1 MFCRLSAA
9 SAERPPPPQWQ
20 MIIAFG
26 SGTFSSMSSSTVPR
40 LRCVAPGMCPSFHSS
55 LSRTSMITAS
65 PLFDFA
71 AASCGEIS
79 VMFFLAS
86 ATSFS
91 KRACSAIPKCIR
103 RFSEGHFFSHDLHR
117 STQVFE
123 ELSKQLHP
131 ESAKSV
137 AILLIAQR
145 FDRIERRG
153 FARGIKTEENTDGR
167 AEQERNGNRT
177 DGNQRG
183 PVGVD

>member
-1 MFCRLSAA
+1 M
-9 SAERPPPPQWQ
+9 
-20 MIIAFG
+20 
-26 SGTFSSMSSSTVPR
+26 
-40 LRCVAPGMCPSFHSS
+40 CVAQGMCPSIQSS

-71 AASCGEIS
+71 SASYGEIS
-79 VMFFLAS
+79 MMFFLAS
-86 ATSFS
+86 ATNFS
-91 KRACSAIPKCIR
+91 TRSCSAIPKCIR
-103 RFSEGHFFSHDLHR
+103 RFRIFPQISEGHFFSHDLHR

-153 FARGIKTEENTDGR
+153 FARGIKTEEKTDGR
-167 AEQERNGNRT
+167 AEHERNGNRT
-177 DGNQRG
+177 DGNQSGR
-183 PVGVD
+183 VGVDG